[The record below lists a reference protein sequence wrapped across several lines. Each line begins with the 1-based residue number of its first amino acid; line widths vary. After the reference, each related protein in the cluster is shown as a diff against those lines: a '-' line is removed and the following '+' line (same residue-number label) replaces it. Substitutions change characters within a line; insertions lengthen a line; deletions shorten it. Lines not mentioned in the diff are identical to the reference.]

1 MKLNVIFP
9 GKTQDTPTPPTE
21 STKSDAP
28 RSIHELTTEELTT
41 LGQRR
46 RLEVETLREK
56 NKFLLTQWRESSNE
70 LNLVSAELMEI
81 ARELEARHAPT
92 APVLLKP

>member
-21 STKSDAP
+21 STDNDAP
-28 RSIHELTTEELTT
+28 RSLHELTTEELTI

>member
-1 MKLNVIFP
+1 MKLNVVFP
-9 GKTQDTPTPPTE
+9 GKTQEAPPTSPTE
-21 STKSDAP
+21 SDAP
-28 RSIHELTTEELTT
+28 RSLHELTNEELFVI
-41 LGQRR
+41 GQER
-46 RLEVETLREK
+46 RLQVEALRDK
-56 NKFLLTQWRESSNE
+56 TKRMLTEWREAADE